1 MTLDDLRDQIDAVD
15 GELLRLLNERAD
27 LVHGVGEIKHAQGLE
42 IYAPEREEKLLQS
55 LVAKSQ
61 GRLTDNSIRAIY
73 REIMS
78 AALALEQN
86 LSIAYLGPE
95 GTWTHQAALSKF
107 GNSVGYAPAA
117 TAREVF
123 EKVAD
128 RSADYGVLPL
138 ETATEGAAH
147 HILDLFAESPLK
159 ICAQIPLGVEICL
172 MAKNG
177 LESVKQIVAHP
188 GVAAESQR
196 WLESQ
201 CPPHIELIEAASSDK
216 AATLAAGDPAI
227 AALGTP
233 LAAQLHS
240 LHILQR
246 NIENEAGI
254 ARFVVVGRQACPR
267 TGDDRTAIMVTDKV
281 DAQAMIESLSILS
294 KLQIDVGQI
303 GTRMTDGSTTGSGRP
318 DDERRC
324 AFFFEVAGH
333 HSDDNI
339 AAAVAELEARGK
351 NVTVLGSYPAVW
363 KPTP

>member
-15 GELLRLLNERAD
+15 DELLRLLNQRAD

-61 GRLTDNSIRAIY
+61 GRLSEKSIRAIY

-107 GNSVGYAPAA
+107 GNSVGYAPEA
-117 TAREVF
+117 TAKEVF

-138 ETATEGAAH
+138 ETAAEGAAH
-147 HILDLFAESPLK
+147 HVLDLFAESPLK
-159 ICAQIPLGVEICL
+159 ICAQIPLPVEICL

-177 LESVKQIVAHP
+177 LESAQQIVAHP
-188 GVAAESQR
+188 GVAAQTRR
-196 WLESQ
+196 WLDSQ
-201 CPPHIELIEAASSDK
+201 CPPHIELIEAASSDR
-216 AATLAAGDPAI
+216 AASMAAADPTV

-233 LAAQLHS
+233 LAAQLHN
-240 LHILQR
+240 LNILQR
-246 NIENEAGI
+246 SIEDQTSV

-281 DAQAMIESLSILS
+281 DAQAMIEILAILS
-294 KLQIDVGQI
+294 KLQVDVSQI
-303 GTRMTDGSTTGSGRP
+303 GTRMTNSAGSHS
-318 DDERRC
+318 DERRC

-333 HSDDNI
+333 LSDDNI
-339 AAAVAELEARGK
+339 ENAVSELKSRSK

-363 KPTP
+363 KPDANS

>member
-1 MTLDDLRDQIDAVD
+1 MTLNDLRNQIDAVD

-61 GRLTDNSIRAIY
+61 GRLSEKSIRAIY

-107 GNSVGYAPAA
+107 GNSVGYAPEA

-159 ICAQIPLGVEICL
+159 ICAQIPLPVEICL

-177 LESVKQIVAHP
+177 LESARQVIAHP
-188 GVAAESQR
+188 GVAAESRR
-196 WLESQ
+196 WLDSQ
-201 CPPHIELIEAASSDK
+201 CPPHVELIEAASSDK
-216 AATLAAGDPAI
+216 AATLAAADATI

-233 LAAQLHS
+233 LTAQLHG
-240 LHILQR
+240 LNILQR
-246 NIENEAGI
+246 NIEDEASV

-267 TGDDRTAIMVTDKV
+267 TGDDRTAIMVSDKV
-281 DAQAMIESLSILS
+281 DAQAMIETLGILS
-294 KLQIDVGQI
+294 RLQIDVGQI
-303 GTRMTDGSTTGSGRP
+303 GTRMTDDGSAPSA
-318 DDERRC
+318 DRRC

-333 HSDDNI
+333 LSDPAI
-339 AAAVAELEARGK
+339 ETAVAELEARGK
-351 NVTVLGSYPAVW
+351 SVTVLGSYPAVW
-363 KPTP
+363 KPDASA